1 MENALDIQVGGNHY
15 KEVKI
20 QPVQFAE
27 HNDLSFCEGNVIKY
41 IVRSRKKNGL
51 QDMQK
56 AGHYLQ
62 LLAQLTATKQT
73 FCSIEKQI
81 IPTEKFLAQFPEL
94 TTEEKDVVRFIAEWR
109 INQPDFGKEFLILT
123 LESIAQNFHNVID
136 AWANSSPT
144 GAN

>member
-1 MENALDIQVGGNHY
+1 MGNALDIQVGGNHY

-27 HNDLSFCEGNVIKY
+27 HNDLSFCEGNIIKY

-73 FCSIEKQI
+73 VCTIEKQN
-81 IPTEKFLAQFPEL
+81 IPTEEFLAQFPEL

-109 INQPDFGKEFLILT
+109 LEQHDFIHEHLLLQ
-123 LESIAQNFHNVID
+123 LEDLALNFHNVIN

>member
-1 MENALDIQVGGNHY
+1 MGNALDIQVGGNHY

-62 LLAQLTATKQT
+62 LLAQLTAIRQTIYTIKKQN
-73 FCSIEKQI
+73 IQ
-81 IPTEKFLAQFPEL
+81 TEEFLAQFPEL
-94 TTEEKDVVRFIAEWR
+94 TPEEKDVVRFVTEWR
-109 INQPDFGKEFLILT
+109 LEQPDFTYEYLLLQ
-123 LESIAQNFHNVID
+123 LEDLALNFHNVIN
-136 AWANSSPT
+136 AWSNSSLA